1 MSADPFDPS
10 HDRRDDWHDI
20 SAMMS
25 EYDEEVNGW
34 GHRRHRQRY
43 PLVPRR
49 GDRLRDQV
57 VGEWQPGPAPGSRIA

>member
-1 MSADPFDPS
+1 
-10 HDRRDDWHDI
+10 
-20 SAMMS
+20 MMS